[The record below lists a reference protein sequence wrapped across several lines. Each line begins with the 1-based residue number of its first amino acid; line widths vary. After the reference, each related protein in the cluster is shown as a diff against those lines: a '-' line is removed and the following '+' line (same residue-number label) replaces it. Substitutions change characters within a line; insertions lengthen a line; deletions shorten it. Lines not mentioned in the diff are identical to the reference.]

1 MMRLLVAEPDAAMA
15 EFLQNR
21 FKQEQ
26 CAVQLIGRAE
36 QLADIPARAEF
47 DMILLDLGLAPAAG
61 QELIKSTQRRWP
73 DEPIIFLAADTSVDE
88 RVQLLN
94 AGADDFVPKPF
105 AVAEL
110 IARMHAVMRRR
121 NRPARE
127 VFRFDDLEVNRVSHQ
142 VTRAGRAIDLSPKEY
157 ALLEFLLRNL
167 GRTVSRAEIIEQV
180 WHAHNG
186 SITNVVDVYINYLR
200 RKIDTGSERPL
211 IRTIR
216 GIGYQIGRNNQLG

>member
-121 NRPARE
+121 NRPARD

-142 VTRAGRAIDLSPKEY
+142 VTRAGRAIDFSPKEY

-200 RKIDTGSERPL
+200 RKIDTGSGRPL